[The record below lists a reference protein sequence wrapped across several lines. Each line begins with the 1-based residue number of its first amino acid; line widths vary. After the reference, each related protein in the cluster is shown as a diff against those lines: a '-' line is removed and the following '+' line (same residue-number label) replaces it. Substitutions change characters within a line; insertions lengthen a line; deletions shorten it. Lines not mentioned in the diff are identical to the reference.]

1 MDRCPHIMW
10 EMNLHCL
17 SNSPIILLLSLY
29 QISKVHLE
37 SNNSLSF
44 PWTPLL
50 LSFCRLI
57 DLARKLDKAE
67 REPLARCAE
76 FFQKLNHHGYA
87 AETYSKMGDLKALVK
102 LHVEAK
108 HWDEVCGWTGDR
120 RSNTFLFV
128 TRQMCFITCSYRNVL
143 CVAVVQLCAANYK
156 LLN

>member
-10 EMNLHCL
+10 KMNLHCL

-37 SNNSLSF
+37 SNNSLSLSGSLF
-44 PWTPLL
+44 LS

-87 AETYSKMGDLKALVK
+87 AETYSKMGDLKALVQ
-102 LHVEAK
+102 LHVGAR
-108 HWDEVCGWTGDR
+108 HWDEVCGWTGDS
-120 RSNTFLFV
+120 RSNKFPFV
-128 TRQMCFITCSYRNVL
+128 SRQMCFITCS
-143 CVAVVQLCAANYK
+143 
-156 LLN
+156 LNSQCCCGTVTCC